1 MGSHEGDH
9 TRGEPL
15 PSSSDTNAPFQ
26 DPDPAPIQAGASE
39 VRTGLRAGGSR
50 IIGGAVVLACLVGVG
65 SLLVEGTVS
74 TALAWSG
81 LLLAIAACAW
91 VLYLHPRVDLLP
103 GGIRLVNPLRTL
115 VLPWSAVTALD
126 MRLGVTLVDTDGGK
140 ATAWALPSSGR
151 RTRRTSATTGKVTP
165 EHPEAVSAV
174 LEAFRASR
182 SAGAPGDT
190 PEAPRAEGPSRTSA
204 WNVRE
209 VALLA
214 LTVLW
219 AVLGFVL
226 R

>member
-1 MGSHEGDH
+1 MGSDDADH
-9 TRGEPL
+9 IPAEAL
-15 PSSSDTNAPFQ
+15 SSSDDTNDRIRASDSGPTQDRAPE
-26 DPDPAPIQAGASE
+26 PL
-39 VRTGLRAGGSR
+39 TGLRAGGSR
-50 IIGGAVVLACLVGVG
+50 IIGGTVILVCAVGVV
-65 SLLVEGTVS
+65 SLVVEGTVV
-74 TALAWSG
+74 TALTWSG

-91 VLYLHPRVDLLP
+91 AFYLHPRVDLLP